1 MLSKSYAA
9 IQQFQRQI
17 SEVRTFEEFKQLF
30 QLNGI
35 DLVLQ
40 VGSSTFWQMDWNPIE
55 ETISGVLDLRIYPK
69 IIINQETYEARN
81 PINLRLEDPTEITIS
96 KFQDRLMDPI
106 KQSITSMGFQSN

>member
-9 IQQFQRQI
+9 MQQIQRQI
-17 SEVRTFEEFKQLF
+17 SEARTFEEFKKLF

-40 VGSSTFWQMDWNPIE
+40 VVSSTFWQMDWNPIE

-69 IIINQETYEARN
+69 IMMNQKTYEARN
-81 PINLRLEDPTEITIS
+81 PINLRLEDPREIIIS
-96 KFQDRLMDPI
+96 QFQDRLIEPI
-106 KQSITSMGFQSN
+106 KQSIASIGL